1 MPVSVSELGWG
12 EGEVSNF
19 GVRFGA
25 SRYHGSMFFAAS
37 IVLSWAAAP
46 PNVLLILVDDLGW
59 QDTSL
64 SFGVNPKVIG
74 RHFRTPN
81 LEALAKRGVQ
91 VNQAYSA
98 SPVCTPS
105 RVAILTGQ
113 NPGRNKITTWVHS
126 GQETESP
133 YPGLDLSQWNMKGFQ
148 PGDAP
153 TLPEAFWRAGYR
165 TIQIGKA
172 HFGAAGT
179 AGANPLNLGFDRS
192 IAGNAAGHP
201 SSYYGLENFAAPRK
215 PGETTVKHNDVPGL
229 EAYHGKDAFLEEA
242 LASEASRE
250 IEQAVK
256 DRKPFFLWYSP
267 YAVHTPIQPN
277 KKLLKNYRGLDDREA
292 AYATL
297 VESVDRGLGTLVHAL
312 KKSGQLD
319 NTIIVF
325 TSDNG
330 GLSQS
335 ARGGYPNLHNLPL
348 RSGKGSAY
356 EGGMRVPLVFAGPGV
371 ASWKSFTRLWMT
383 STDLPAT
390 LAGLAG
396 LRFDAIDG
404 RSFSSNLQ
412 SGEDRDRTGAIVWHF
427 PHYRGGGGP
436 GLEPFSSVRVGDFKA
451 IFFYGTRRWELYNLK
466 NDLGETND
474 ISQRQSQKLRELAA
488 LLSSQLTGM
497 GAQLP
502 SDAGTH
508 RPIAVKVSP

>member
-1 MPVSVSELGWG
+1 MCL
-12 EGEVSNF
+12 
-19 GVRFGA
+19 
-25 SRYHGSMFFAAS
+25 AAS
-37 IVLSWAAAP
+37 LLLAWVAPP
-46 PNVLLILVDDLGW
+46 PNVVLVLVDDLGW

-64 SFGVNPKVIG
+64 AFGVNPKVGG

-113 NPGRNKITTWVHS
+113 NPARNQITTWVHN

-133 YPGLDLSQWNMKGFQ
+133 YPGLDLSSWNKKGFQ
-148 PGDAP
+148 PGDAR
-153 TLPEAFWRAGYR
+153 TLPETFRQAGYR

-179 AGANPLNLGFDRS
+179 PGANPLNLGFERS

-201 SSYYGLENFAAPRK
+201 SSYYGLENFAAARK
-215 PGETTVKHNDVPGL
+215 PGDTSPKHNDVPGL

-250 IEQAVK
+250 IAQSAR

-277 KKLLKNYRGLDDREA
+277 KKLLKNYGGLDDREA

-297 VESVDRGLGTLVHAL
+297 VESVDRGLGTLVQTL
-312 KKSGQLD
+312 KKSGQLE

-330 GLSQS
+330 GLSVS

-356 EGGMRVPLVFAGPGV
+356 EGGTRVPLVFAGPGV
-371 ASWKSFTRLWMT
+371 ASGKSFTRLWMT

-396 LRFDAIDG
+396 LRFNAVDG
-404 RSFSSNLQ
+404 RSFSANLQ
-412 SGEDRDRTGAIVWHF
+412 TGEDRDRTGAFVWHF

-436 GLEPFSSVRVGDFKA
+436 GLEPFSSVRLGDFKA
-451 IFFYGTRRWELYNLK
+451 IFCYGTRRWELYNLK
-466 NDLGETND
+466 TDLGETND
-474 ISQRQSQKLRELAA
+474 ISQRQAQKVRELSDGMDMMLREMQAQIPLEAKTGKPVVPQPPSK
-488 LLSSQLTGM
+488 SS
-497 GAQLP
+497 
-502 SDAGTH
+502 
-508 RPIAVKVSP
+508 R

>member
-1 MPVSVSELGWG
+1 MLL
-12 EGEVSNF
+12 
-19 GVRFGA
+19 
-25 SRYHGSMFFAAS
+25 AAS
-37 IVLSWAAAP
+37 ITLAWAAAP
-46 PNVLLILVDDLGW
+46 PNVLLFLVDDLGW

-64 SFGVNPKVIG
+64 SFGLNAKVVG

-105 RVAILTGQ
+105 RVALLTGQ
-113 NPGRNKITTWVHS
+113 NPARNKITTWVHS
-126 GQETESP
+126 GQETEST
-133 YPGLDLSQWNMKGFQ
+133 YPGLDLSRWNSKGFQ
-148 PGDAP
+148 PGEAP
-153 TLPEAFWRAGYR
+153 TLPEAFRRAGYR

-179 AGANPLNLGFDRS
+179 PGANPLNLGFDRS

-201 SSYYGLENFAAPRK
+201 SSYYGLENFAAPKK
-215 PGETTVKHNDVPGL
+215 PGDTAPKHNDVPGL
-229 EAYHGKDAFLEEA
+229 EAYHGKDVFLEEA

-250 IEQAVK
+250 IAEAAR

-277 KKLLKNYRGLDDREA
+277 NKLLKNYRGLDDREA

-297 VESVDRGLGTLVHAL
+297 VESVDRGLGTLVQTL
-312 KKSGQLD
+312 KKSGQLN

-330 GLSQS
+330 GLSAS

-356 EGGMRVPLVFAGPGV
+356 EGGTRVPLVFAGPGV
-371 ASWKSFTRLWMT
+371 ALGKSFTRLWMT

-396 LRFDAIDG
+396 LKFTAPDG
-404 RSFSSNLQ
+404 RSFSGNLQ
-412 SGEDRDRTGAIVWHF
+412 SGEDRDRTGSFVWHF
-427 PHYRGGGGP
+427 PHHRGWGGP
-436 GLEPFSSVRVGDFKA
+436 GLEPFSSVRIGDFKA
-451 IFFYGTRRWELYNLK
+451 IFFYGPRRWELYNLK
-466 NDLGETND
+466 ADLGETND
-474 ISQRQSQKLRELAA
+474 VSGRNPKKLAELADWLA
-488 LLSSQLTGM
+488 VELKSM

-502 SDAGTH
+502 IDAKTGQE
-508 RPIAVKVSP
+508 VNFLVGY

>member
-1 MPVSVSELGWG
+1 MFLV
-12 EGEVSNF
+12 
-19 GVRFGA
+19 A
-25 SRYHGSMFFAAS
+25 SL
-37 IVLSWAAAP
+37 VLAWVAPP
-46 PNVLLILVDDLGW
+46 PNVVVFLVDDLGW

-64 SFGVNPKVIG
+64 AFGVNPKIVG

-105 RVAILTGQ
+105 RVALLTGQ
-113 NPGRNKITTWVHS
+113 NPARNKITTWVHS

-133 YPGLDLSQWNMKGFQ
+133 YPGLDLSRWNMKGFQ
-148 PGDAP
+148 PGEAR
-153 TLPEAFWRAGYR
+153 TLPETFRQAGYR

-179 AGANPLNLGFDRS
+179 PGANPLNLGFDRS

-215 PGETTVKHNDVPGL
+215 PGETTPKHNDVPGL
-229 EAYHGKDAFLEEA
+229 EAYHGKDVFLEEA

-250 IEQAVK
+250 IAQSSR

-267 YAVHTPIQPN
+267 YAVHTPILPN
-277 KKLLKNYRGLDDREA
+277 RKLLKNYRGLDDREA

-297 VESVDRGLGTLVHAL
+297 VESVDRGLGTLVQTL
-312 KKSGQLD
+312 KKSGQLN

-330 GLSQS
+330 GLSVV

-348 RSGKGSAY
+348 RSGKGAAY
-356 EGGMRVPLVFAGPGV
+356 EGGTRVPLVFAGPGV
-371 ASWKSFTRLWMT
+371 ASGKSLTRLWMT
-383 STDLPAT
+383 STDLPTT
-390 LAGLAG
+390 LADLAG
-396 LRFDAIDG
+396 VAFNAPDG
-404 RSFSSNLQ
+404 RSFATNLQ
-412 SGEDRDRTGAIVWHF
+412 TGMDRDRTEPFAWHF
-427 PHYRGGGGP
+427 PHHRGWGGP
-436 GLEPFSSVRVGDFKA
+436 GLEPFSSVRIGDFKA
-451 IFFYGTRRWELYNLK
+451 IFFYGPRRWELYNLK
-466 NDLGETND
+466 SDIGETND
-474 ISQRQSQKLRELAA
+474 VSDRNPKKLGELAGVLA
-488 LLSSQLTGM
+488 GELKSM

-502 SDAGTH
+502 IDTASGQA
-508 RPIAVKVSP
+508 IALQK

>member
-1 MPVSVSELGWG
+1 MIL
-12 EGEVSNF
+12 
-19 GVRFGA
+19 
-25 SRYHGSMFFAAS
+25 AAS
-37 IVLSWAAAP
+37 LMLTWVAAP
-46 PNVLLILVDDLGW
+46 PNVVLILVDDLGW

-64 SFGVNPKVIG
+64 SFGVNPKVVG

-113 NPGRNKITTWVHS
+113 NPARNKITTWVHS

-133 YPGLDLSQWNMKGFQ
+133 YPGLDLSRWNTKGFQ
-148 PGDAP
+148 PGDAA
-153 TLPEAFWRAGYR
+153 TLPDAFRSAGYR

-179 AGANPLNLGFDRS
+179 PGANPLNLGFDRS

-215 PGETTVKHNDVPGL
+215 PGETTAKHNDVPGL
-229 EAYHGKDAFLEEA
+229 EAYHGKDVFLEEA

-250 IEQAVK
+250 IEQAAK
-256 DRKPFFLWYSP
+256 DRKLFFLWYSP

-277 KKLLKNYRGLDDREA
+277 KKLLKNYRGINDHEA

-297 VESVDRGLGTLVHAL
+297 VESVDRGLGTLVQAL
-312 KKSGQLD
+312 KKSGQLE

-330 GLSQS
+330 GLSAS
-335 ARGGYPNLHNLPL
+335 ARGGYPNLHNLPP

-356 EGGMRVPLVFAGPGV
+356 EGGTRVPLVFAGPGV
-371 ASWKSFTRLWMT
+371 ASGRSFNRLWMT

-396 LRFDAIDG
+396 LKFSAVDG
-404 RSFSSNLQ
+404 RSFSANLQ
-412 SGEDRDRTGAIVWHF
+412 SGEDRDRTGAFVWHF

-436 GLEPFSSVRVGDFKA
+436 GLEPFSSVRLGDFKA
-451 IFFYGTRRWELYNLK
+451 IFFYGARRWELYNLK

-474 ISQRQSQKLRELAA
+474 VGWRQSAKLRDLAGWMDVSLREMSA
-488 LLSSQLTGM
+488 QIPLGATTGKPVS
-497 GAQLP
+497 LEPP
-502 SDAGTH
+502 STGDTN
-508 RPIAVKVSP
+508 K

>member
-1 MPVSVSELGWG
+1 
-12 EGEVSNF
+12 
-19 GVRFGA
+19 
-25 SRYHGSMFFAAS
+25 MFLAAS
-37 IVLSWAAAP
+37 LAIAWVSAP
-46 PNVLLILVDDLGW
+46 HPNVVLILVDDLGW

-64 SFGVNPKVIG
+64 AFGVNPKVVG

-113 NPGRNKITTWVHS
+113 NPARNKITTWVHS

-133 YPGLDLSQWNMKGFQ
+133 YPGLDLSRWNMKGFQ

-153 TLPEAFWRAGYR
+153 TLPEAFRRAGYR

-179 AGANPLNLGFDRS
+179 AGANPLNLGFERS

-201 SSYYGLENFAAPRK
+201 SSYYGLESFAAPRK
-215 PGETTVKHNDVPGL
+215 PGENAPKHNDVPGL
-229 EAYHGKDAFLEEA
+229 EAYHGKDVFLEEA

-250 IEQAVK
+250 IAQSK
-256 DRKPFFLWYSP
+256 RDRKPFFLWYSP

-297 VESVDRGLGTLVHAL
+297 VESVDRGLGTLVQAL
-312 KKSGQLD
+312 KKSGQLA

-330 GLSQS
+330 GLSVV

-356 EGGMRVPLVFAGPGV
+356 EGGTRVPLVFAGPGV
-371 ASWKSFTRLWMT
+371 ATGKSFTRLWMT

-396 LRFDAIDG
+396 LRFDAVDG
-404 RSFSSNLQ
+404 RSFSANLQ
-412 SGEDRDRTGAIVWHF
+412 AGEDRDRTGTFAWHF
-427 PHYRGGGGP
+427 PHHRGGGGP
-436 GLEPFSSVRVGDFKA
+436 GLEPFSSVRQGDFKA

-466 NDLGETND
+466 SDLGETND
-474 ISQRQSQKLRELAA
+474 ISSKQPKKLNELAEW
-488 LLSSQLTGM
+488 LQVELKSMS
-497 GAQLP
+497 AQLP
-502 SDAGTH
+502 IDAASGQ
-508 RPIAVKVSP
+508 PVEPKVGS